1 MDINDIRSLTTVL
14 GFLLFLVLVFR
25 AWSRRAREAHEQA
38 SQLVFEGE
46 VDSGRSSDQEIR
58 HG

>member
-25 AWSRRAREAHEQA
+25 AWSRRARESHEQA

>member
-14 GFLLFLVLVFR
+14 GFMLFLVLVVR
-25 AWSRRAREAHEQA
+25 AWSQRARDAYAQA

-46 VDSGRSSDQEIR
+46 VDSGRSCAQEIR